1 MSQPE
6 DKALA
11 TRVSAQTVIGQ
22 AADWLEAGQRV
33 ALATVFSTWGSS
45 PRPVGSQLVTNERG
59 EFAGSVSGGC
69 IEGNVIEQCQQIA
82 HTGVTRI
89 LEYSVSDEQA
99 WGVGLTCGGTVVVLI
114 CALVDR
120 AVVTDLYRCQQ
131 QRKLVALL
139 IHCENAKQVV
149 FIAGKTDAS
158 LRAVGLDPTQL
169 YECLLSGASG
179 PLAAG
184 AEQWFCRVFMPSLRL
199 VVIGAVHI
207 SQVLVPMARLA
218 GFHVT
223 LVDPRV
229 AFATATRFV
238 DTRIVRQWPDR
249 YFESEPLDADTAVV
263 SLSHDSK
270 IDDLALIAA
279 LKSPACY
286 VGSLGSRK
294 THARRLSRLED
305 AGMTPAAL
313 ARIHAPIGLDL
324 GGRSASDIAIAILA
338 EIVSVRSGPGS
349 VSKLKEQHD

>member
-1 MSQPE
+1 
-6 DKALA
+6 
-11 TRVSAQTVIGQ
+11 
-22 AADWLEAGQRV
+22 
-33 ALATVFSTWGSS
+33 
-45 PRPVGSQLVTNERG
+45 
-59 EFAGSVSGGC
+59 
-69 IEGNVIEQCQQIA
+69 
-82 HTGVTRI
+82 
-89 LEYSVSDEQA
+89 
-99 WGVGLTCGGTVVVLI
+99 
-114 CALVDR
+114 
-120 AVVTDLYRCQQ
+120 
-131 QRKLVALL
+131 
-139 IHCENAKQVV
+139 
-149 FIAGKTDAS
+149 
-158 LRAVGLDPTQL
+158 
-169 YECLLSGASG
+169 
-179 PLAAG
+179 
-184 AEQWFCRVFMPSLRL
+184 MPSLRL

-223 LVDPRV
+223 LVDPRR

-286 VGSLGSRK
+286 VGALGSRK

-338 EIVSVRSGPGS
+338 EIVSVRSGPGP
-349 VSKLKEQHD
+349 VSKPKKQHG

>member
-1 MSQPE
+1 MSQSQSPTR
-6 DKALA
+6 A
-11 TRVSAQTVIGQ
+11 TQVSAQSVIGQ
-22 AADWLEAGQRV
+22 AVDWLEDGQRV
-33 ALATVFSTWGSS
+33 ALATVISTWGSS

-59 EFAGSVSGGC
+59 EFVGSVSGGC
-69 IEGNVIEQCQQIA
+69 IEGNVIEKCQQITD
-82 HTGVTRI
+82 TGGTQV

-120 AVVTDLYRCQQ
+120 TVVIDLYRCQQ
-131 QRKLVALL
+131 QRKLAALL
-139 IHCENAKQVV
+139 IHYENDEEMA
-149 FIAGKTDAS
+149 FIDGKTDAI
-158 LRAVGLDPTQL
+158 LRTVGLDATQL
-169 YECLLSGASG
+169 HEYLLSGASG
-179 PLAAG
+179 PLTAG
-184 AEQWFCRVFMPSLRL
+184 AEQWFCRVFTPSLHL

-223 LVDPRV
+223 LVDPRS

-238 DTRIVRQWPDR
+238 DTRIARQWPDD

-270 IDDLALIAA
+270 IDDPALIAA

-286 VGSLGSRK
+286 VGALGSRK

-305 AGMTPAAL
+305 AGMTPEAL

-338 EIVSVRSGPGS
+338 EIVSVRSGPGPAS
-349 VSKLKEQHD
+349 QPKKQHG